1 MTAQII
7 SGTASATEEGE
18 AAGAVIEIAVST
30 LAGAASGGAQQPG
43 EVTAVSAA
51 LVAGGVAGA
60 AEASGAT
67 VETSASLIAGTATG
81 GAAGDGFA
89 DGTTLEATVS
99 LIAGTATGVEVAV
112 ISGGRGYIQRRED
125 AVAYGDLLVCRAR
138 LLSGRVTTVSLLAGS
153 ATGDAVAAANDNIEA
168 VARLIPG
175 TAAGERNFADE
186 ELLMIFA
193 EAA

>member
-1 MTAQII
+1 M
-7 SGTASATEEGE
+7 
-18 AAGAVIEIAVST
+18 
-30 LAGAASGGAQQPG
+30 PG
-43 EVTAVSAA
+43 RS
-51 LVAGGVAGA
+51 
-60 AEASGAT
+60 
-67 VETSASLIAGTATG
+67 TG

-89 DGTTLEATVS
+89 EGATLEATAS
-99 LIAGTATGVEVAV
+99 LIAGTASGTIEIAV
-112 ISGGRGYIQRRED
+112 ITGGRGYIQRRED

-138 LLSGRVTTVSLLAGS
+138 ILPGRVTAVSLLAGR
-153 ATGDAVAAANDNIEA
+153 ATGGAVAAGNDNIEA